1 METIVEVAVEAVEVP
16 VESASPEPENLS
28 FEGAMARLEELVASL
43 EGGDLGL
50 EASIDAYEEGL
61 QLARACIER
70 LDKAELRVQQLS
82 ENSFGTPLGA
92 PEAID
97 N

>member
-1 METIVEVAVEAVEVP
+1 MT
-16 VESASPEPENLS
+16 
-28 FEGAMARLEELVASL
+28 RLEELVASL

-50 EASIDAYEEGL
+50 EASIEAYEEGL

-82 ENSFGTPLGA
+82 ENAFGSLSGG
-92 PEAID
+92 PEMVD